1 MADERD
7 LRDLSWS
14 LSLVNE
20 MARLG
25 VIENTVMDRRRFFDA
40 AMTVLDSARQSPP
53 VPNKGGR

>member
-7 LRDLSWS
+7 LRDLAWS

-25 VIENTVMDRRRFFDA
+25 VIENTVKDRSRFFDA
-40 AMTVLDSARQSPP
+40 AMTALNSARVPP